1 MVKCSR
7 YVALAAVLLVATALL
22 FLLRDTTL
30 QGDAYEW
37 LQTARTLHATG
48 DTGYQYRNILY
59 AYILAAP
66 LALGLDPVA
75 FGLVFSGLSLL
86 ISTALLYRIGLDYV
100 SPTVAGFASLLF
112 ILSYPFLRYATQV
125 FTDIPAV
132 LFATAMIFLHFRFL
146 KTQRPLDLWLGYV
159 AASLAVSLR
168 YATGFF
174 IAAFVYYLWIT
185 RRHLKWHIVGVL
197 LALIPYAPQLI
208 YNLKYMAAPIAVSYT
223 AEHPIFGIQFFFKD
237 LGSGREFQLPGYLR
251 YMFLDFRGLFVLL
264 TPVAAFGAVRSFR
277 VLRPPLATYLVLYL
291 ACFMLLLPFYSYF
304 SNRYAIP
311 ALLPCFIWL
320 PIGIAELLRLIE
332 RRAPAWRPWALLAL
346 VVIAYSMFEISFQVI
361 DSSRRLHE
369 LRERVYTDLGEIIE
383 ERDAVYTLASLTDL
397 ARRLQSPRP
406 RVFGVEELTP
416 DLLDQWDDRNVY
428 VVWTPQLATSEGG
441 SWRLSIERVRDR
453 LEVVYSARSGA
464 GIELL
469 LFRGLRLAGLG
480 RLIPH
485 EEWYIFR
492 AKGAAAAR
500 SLPCV

>member
-1 MVKCSR
+1 
-7 YVALAAVLLVATALL
+7 
-22 FLLRDTTL
+22 
-30 QGDAYEW
+30 
-37 LQTARTLHATG
+37 
-48 DTGYQYRNILY
+48 
-59 AYILAAP
+59 
-66 LALGLDPVA
+66 
-75 FGLVFSGLSLL
+75 
-86 ISTALLYRIGLDYV
+86 
-100 SPTVAGFASLLF
+100 
-112 ILSYPFLRYATQV
+112 
-125 FTDIPAV
+125 
-132 LFATAMIFLHFRFL
+132 
-146 KTQRPLDLWLGYV
+146 
-159 AASLAVSLR
+159 
-168 YATGFF
+168 
-174 IAAFVYYLWIT
+174 
-185 RRHLKWHIVGVL
+185 
-197 LALIPYAPQLI
+197 
-208 YNLKYMAAPIAVSYT
+208 
-223 AEHPIFGIQFFFKD
+223 
-237 LGSGREFQLPGYLR
+237 
-251 YMFLDFRGLFVLL
+251 
-264 TPVAAFGAVRSFR
+264 
-277 VLRPPLATYLVLYL
+277 
-291 ACFMLLLPFYSYF
+291 MLLLPFYSYF

-485 EEWYIFR
+485 EEWHIFR

>member
-1 MVKCSR
+1 
-7 YVALAAVLLVATALL
+7 
-22 FLLRDTTL
+22 
-30 QGDAYEW
+30 
-37 LQTARTLHATG
+37 
-48 DTGYQYRNILY
+48 
-59 AYILAAP
+59 
-66 LALGLDPVA
+66 
-75 FGLVFSGLSLL
+75 
-86 ISTALLYRIGLDYV
+86 
-100 SPTVAGFASLLF
+100 
-112 ILSYPFLRYATQV
+112 
-125 FTDIPAV
+125 
-132 LFATAMIFLHFRFL
+132 
-146 KTQRPLDLWLGYV
+146 
-159 AASLAVSLR
+159 
-168 YATGFF
+168 
-174 IAAFVYYLWIT
+174 
-185 RRHLKWHIVGVL
+185 
-197 LALIPYAPQLI
+197 
-208 YNLKYMAAPIAVSYT
+208 MAAPIAVSYT

-264 TPVAAFGAVRSFR
+264 TPVAVFGAVRSFR

-453 LEVVYSARSGA
+453 LAVVYSARSGA

-469 LFRGLRLAGLG
+469 LFRGLRLAGLEW
-480 RLIPH
+480 LIPH
-485 EEWYIFR
+485 EEWFIFR
-492 AKGAAAAR
+492 AKSAAAAR
-500 SLPCV
+500 SLPCI